1 MIKEHFNTKGYI
13 AVLDE
18 HLDVEV
24 TDDDDPVIVHV
35 HVLAENDIDGS
46 DVKGCWN
53 VQQQQVC

>member
-1 MIKEHFNTKGYI
+1 MIKEHFNTMGYI

-24 TDDDDPVIVHV
+24 THDDDSVI
-35 HVLAENDIDGS
+35 VLAENGS
-46 DVKGCWN
+46 DVQGCWN